1 LPHEGRLSDRADRC
15 HHGHKAARG
24 EDTMADQDLPVI
36 ANFAV
41 RRRAYIAPDGGVL
54 SELPNFASNQSV
66 VVSMYCAMAMA
77 RSFDLKAVSLQ
88 RTGRLGTYA
97 TSLGQEAVGVGIAS
111 AMRPGDVLLPSYRDN
126 AALLLR
132 GVKMEEIL
140 LFWGGDERGNC
151 WSGPAHDFPF
161 CIPVGSQA
169 PHAAGVGY
177 AFKYH
182 KEARVAVC
190 ILGDGATSK
199 GDVFEAMN
207 FAGVWKLPVVFVVNN
222 NQWAISVP
230 LKWQTASRTLAQ
242 KAIAAGFSGEQVDG
256 NDVIAVRAAL
266 ETIALQVL
274 GEAGRDITAP
284 FGSIFLDAKL
294 LPISRLLTVM
304 RDVSRRP
311 VHRRASRDAA
321 GMLDLRR
328 EIAKRYARYGSSVPL
343 DQIIVT
349 AGAIDGVNLALSALL
364 RPGDS
369 VAVEDPC
376 FFPASFSLRRFGL
389 KLVPIPVNP
398 QDGFDLDVLER
409 VFAIGGA
416 KACLMMPSCQNP
428 LGVSLSLEKKARLVR
443 LIERYEVPL
452 IENDAYGEF
461 LPPEEGGSSCKA
473 YDRAG
478 LVIHCSSFS
487 NSLSPELRVGWIS
500 AGRFRDRVLSVK
512 FLTRMSSHAITQQ
525 TVAEFLRHENFD
537 HHLRNL
543 RSMLG
548 ERRRKGLSE
557 LDKWGRLITS
567 RSNPK
572 SGYIVWA
579 KLPEGIDS
587 LHLFKIAAAEGLSF
601 VPGALFSVDR
611 LRQNEIAL
619 NLSFAWTDE
628 TVEALDRLG
637 SLIEDTKIEGSRR
650 RVARH
655 PSRQRVN
662 SVGD

>member
-1 LPHEGRLSDRADRC
+1 MCMDTLVPLPDSGAAIKVGSMRLYQNIGMLLETRIAEGIYRVGDRLPSVREASRSLGVSLTTIYHAYNVLESKGLIRAKPQS
-15 HHGHKAARG
+15 GYFIAR
-24 EDTMADQDLPVI
+24 QLPVTSEDGDP
-36 ANFAV
+36 ASTQTDHQA
-41 RRRAYIAPDGGVL
+41 AP
-54 SELPNFASNQSV
+54 
-66 VVSMYCAMAMA
+66 
-77 RSFDLKAVSLQ
+77 
-88 RTGRLGTYA
+88 
-97 TSLGQEAVGVGIAS
+97 
-111 AMRPGDVLLPSYRDN
+111 
-126 AALLLR
+126 
-132 GVKMEEIL
+132 
-140 LFWGGDERGNC
+140 
-151 WSGPAHDFPF
+151 
-161 CIPVGSQA
+161 
-169 PHAAGVGY
+169 
-177 AFKYH
+177 
-182 KEARVAVC
+182 
-190 ILGDGATSK
+190 
-199 GDVFEAMN
+199 
-207 FAGVWKLPVVFVVNN
+207 
-222 NQWAISVP
+222 
-230 LKWQTASRTLAQ
+230 
-242 KAIAAGFSGEQVDG
+242 
-256 NDVIAVRAAL
+256 AL

-512 FLTRMSSHAITQQ
+512 FLTSMSSHAITQQ

-637 SLIEDTKIEGSRR
+637 SLIEDTKIEGNRR